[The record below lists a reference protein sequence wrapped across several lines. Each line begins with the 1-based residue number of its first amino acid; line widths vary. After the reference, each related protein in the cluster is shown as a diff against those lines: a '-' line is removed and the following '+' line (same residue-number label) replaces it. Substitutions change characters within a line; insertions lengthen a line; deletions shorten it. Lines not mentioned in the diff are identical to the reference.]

1 MAWPNIRDF
10 SNALLNPDVC
20 FNDSELAEGQV
31 ELHPVRRT
39 PVVWPGNFASVYK
52 ITAADRQNFAVR
64 CFTREV
70 RDHESRYNRLS
81 QYLKTANPPGFV
93 EFDYQPKGIRVGAD
107 WYPIV
112 KMEWVNG
119 QTLDKFVENNLP
131 NPSALKRISDQWREI
146 AGELQRLPAAH
157 NDLQHGNI
165 IIQPDKS
172 IRLVDYDGIFLPQFQ
187 GNDSP
192 EIGHSN
198 FQHPQRSSSDYAAHI
213 DNFPALVIYLSLLA
227 VAADPGL
234 WKHYNDDNLI
244 FTKND
249 FAQPQNSSLFQTL
262 QNNGDA
268 TITHLAVLLESCC
281 ARPIAE
287 TPTLENALSGTLG
300 NRSATRD
307 WFIQRA
313 AGSKPSVPTE
323 RLPIPHQ
330 TKNFASAIRYGNFFQ
345 QICQRLVGQELITQ
359 GRTAF
364 IIKDVSESYIDVG
377 EQRLES
383 RDVHQFLARF
393 SEIQSWDRSDYKEN
407 GWIPTYCLPIL
418 RKYAD
423 EYADNIFMDLLKS
436 YGDMWRIQIQATEAK
451 VAAEQKLI
459 AAQDAQRKTELG
471 KAYAEAELHRTRS
484 ELQEIQRQAGTYKV
498 ETDRKLNDALIDS
511 REARQQ
517 AANDKNEAD
526 KKLKAAQNE
535 LRSVQRQTADT
546 EQELQT
552 AQAKLQATQRQ
563 AILDNAEANKQ
574 LQTERG
580 TRLKAESDTAEAN
593 KQLQTERGARLKAE
607 SDTAAANIR
616 LQAEQ
621 AARSQA
627 EADKA
632 AADQK
637 LQETQAELQA
647 LRDAPAKK
655 KGSLFDLRFKRRK

>member
-52 ITAADRQNFAVR
+52 ITAADGQNFAVR

-93 EFDYQPKGIRVGAD
+93 KFDYQPKGIRVGAD

-112 KMEWVNG
+112 KMDWVNG
-119 QTLDKFVENNLP
+119 QTLDKFVENNRHD
-131 NPSALKRISDQWREI
+131 PSALKRISDQWREI

-227 VAADPGL
+227 VAANPDL

-249 FAQPQNSSLFQTL
+249 FAQPKSSELFQTL
-262 QNNGDA
+262 KSNGDA
-268 TITHLAVLLESCC
+268 TIRNLAALLESYC
-281 ARPIAE
+281 ARPVAE
-287 TPTLENALSGTLG
+287 TPTLEIALQSNG
-300 NRSATRD
+300 ATPRNTPTSPTTYR
-307 WFIQRA
+307 QLLQERQQE
-313 AGSKPSVPTE
+313 SKLKIDAQDLIRFCI
-323 RLPIPHQ
+323 RLD
-330 TKNFASAIRYGNFFQ
+330 
-345 QICQRLVGQELITQ
+345 GQELRTLKKLAPFRISVNQTASSLHFTPASSGQTRTCPLAEVKRFLEQFEATKSWSTRDYLSSVTNNASYMLAVLDYYIRSAAQFQSIRDELQSVPQQADASYTSGPSTQ
-359 GRTAF
+359 D
-364 IIKDVSESYIDVG
+364 IPDE
-377 EQRLES
+377 
-383 RDVHQFLARF
+383 
-393 SEIQSWDRSDYKEN
+393 SWD
-407 GWIPTYCLPIL
+407 
-418 RKYAD
+418 D
-423 EYADNIFMDLLKS
+423 EFWDD
-436 YGDMWRIQIQATEAK
+436 
-451 VAAEQKLI
+451 
-459 AAQDAQRKTELG
+459 ELW
-471 KAYAEAELHRTRS
+471 AV
-484 ELQEIQRQAGTYKV
+484 Q
-498 ETDRKLNDALIDS
+498 
-511 REARQQ
+511 QQ
-517 AANDKNEAD
+517 AVADKAEAD
-526 KKLKAAQNE
+526 KKLRATQDELQAAQ
-535 LRSVQRQTADT
+535 QQAADT
-546 EQELQT
+546 KAKLQSTQAELHTAQQQTTVTKQELQT
-552 AQAKLQATQRQ
+552 VQSELQVIRQHTSEVEQKLQTAQVELQATQQQ
-563 AILDNAEANKQ
+563 AMLDK
-574 LQTERG
+574 
-580 TRLKAESDTAEAN
+580 AEAN

-621 AARSQA
+621 AARNQA

-632 AADQK
+632 TADQK
-637 LQETQAELQA
+637 LQDAQAELQA

-655 KGSLFDLRFKRRK
+655 KVSLFDLRLKRRK

>member
-1 MAWPNIRDF
+1 MTWPSIRDF

-20 FNDSELAEGQV
+20 FNDPELAEGQV
-31 ELHPVRRT
+31 ELHPRMRT
-39 PVVWPGNFASVYK
+39 PRTPLVWPGNFASVYK

-70 RDHESRYNRLS
+70 RDHEIRYNRLS

-93 EFDYQPKGIRVGAD
+93 KFDYQPKGIRVGAD

-187 GNDSP
+187 GNASP

-234 WKHYNDDNLI
+234 WRKHYNDDNLI

-249 FAQPQNSSLFQTL
+249 FSQPKSSDLFQTL
-262 QNNGDA
+262 KSNGDA
-268 TITHLAVLLESCC
+268 TIRNLAALLESYC
-281 ARPIAE
+281 ARPVAE
-287 TPTLENALSGTLG
+287 TPTLEIALQSNG
-300 NRSATRD
+300 ATPRKTPTSPTTYR
-307 WFIQRA
+307 QLLQERQQE
-313 AGSKPSVPTE
+313 SKLKIDAQDLIRFCI
-323 RLPIPHQ
+323 RLD
-330 TKNFASAIRYGNFFQ
+330 
-345 QICQRLVGQELITQ
+345 GQEL
-359 GRTAF
+359 RTLRNLAPF
-364 IIKDVSESYIDVG
+364 RISVNQTASSLHFTPASSRQTRTCPLAEVRRFLDQFEATKSWSTRDYLPSVTNNASYLLVVLDYYI
-377 EQRLES
+377 
-383 RDVHQFLARF
+383 RF
-393 SEIQSWDRSDYKEN
+393 
-407 GWIPTYCLPIL
+407 
-418 RKYAD
+418 
-423 EYADNIFMDLLKS
+423 
-436 YGDMWRIQIQATEAK
+436 
-451 VAAEQKLI
+451 
-459 AAQDAQRKTELG
+459 AAQFQSIQD
-471 KAYAEAELHRTRS
+471 
-484 ELQEIQRQAGTYKV
+484 ELQAV
-498 ETDRKLNDALIDS
+498 
-511 REARQQ
+511 RQQ
-517 AANDKNEAD
+517 ADANYTSVPSTQDIPDESWDDEFWDDELWAVQQQTVADKAEAD
-526 KKLKAAQNE
+526 KKLRAAQDE
-535 LRSVQRQTADT
+535 LQSAQQQAADAKAKLQSTQAELHTAQQQTT
-546 EQELQT
+546 VTKQELQT
-552 AQAKLQATQRQ
+552 AQSELQVIRQHTAEVEQKLQTAQVELQATQQQ
-563 AILDNAEANKQ
+563 AMLDK
-574 LQTERG
+574 
-580 TRLKAESDTAEAN
+580 AEAN

-607 SDTAAANIR
+607 SDTAEANIQLR
-616 LQAEQ
+616 AEQ

-647 LRDAPAKK
+647 IRDAPAKK
-655 KGSLFDLRFKRRK
+655 KVSLFDLRLKRRK

>member
-52 ITAADRQNFAVR
+52 ITAAGQNFAVR

-70 RDHESRYNRLS
+70 RDHQSRYDRLT
-81 QYLKTANPPGFV
+81 QYLQTANPPGFV

-112 KMEWVNG
+112 KMDWVNG
-119 QTLDKFVENNLP
+119 QTLDKFVENNRH

-187 GNDSP
+187 GNGSP
-192 EIGHSN
+192 EVGHSN
-198 FQHPQRSSSDYAAHI
+198 YQHPQRSSRDYDEHI
-213 DNFPALVIYLSLLA
+213 DNFPALVIHLSLLA
-227 VAADPGL
+227 VAANPGL

-262 QNNGDA
+262 KSNRNV
-268 TITHLAVLLESCC
+268 TIRSLAALLEHCC
-281 ARPIAE
+281 ARPVAE
-287 TPTLENALSGTLG
+287 TPTLEIALQSNG
-300 NRSATRD
+300 ATPRKTPTSPTTYR
-307 WFIQRA
+307 QLLQERQQE
-313 AGSKPSVPTE
+313 SKRKIDAQDLIRFCI
-323 RLPIPHQ
+323 RLD
-330 TKNFASAIRYGNFFQ
+330 
-345 QICQRLVGQELITQ
+345 GQEL
-359 GRTAF
+359 RTLRNLAPF
-364 IIKDVSESYIDVG
+364 RISVNQTASSLHFTPASSRQTRTCPLAEVRRFLDQYEATKSWSTRDYLPSVTNNASYLLVVLDYYI
-377 EQRLES
+377 
-383 RDVHQFLARF
+383 RF
-393 SEIQSWDRSDYKEN
+393 
-407 GWIPTYCLPIL
+407 
-418 RKYAD
+418 
-423 EYADNIFMDLLKS
+423 
-436 YGDMWRIQIQATEAK
+436 
-451 VAAEQKLI
+451 
-459 AAQDAQRKTELG
+459 AAQFQSIQD
-471 KAYAEAELHRTRS
+471 
-484 ELQEIQRQAGTYKV
+484 ELQAV
-498 ETDRKLNDALIDS
+498 
-511 REARQQ
+511 RQQ
-517 AANDKNEAD
+517 ADASYTSGPSTQDIPDESWDDEFWDDEFWPVQQQAIADKAEAD
-526 KKLKAAQNE
+526 KKLRAAQDE
-535 LRSVQRQTADT
+535 LQTTQQQTAAT
-546 EQELQT
+546 EQKLQT
-552 AQAKLQATQRQ
+552 AQDELQATQQQ
-563 AILDNAEANKQ
+563 AMLDK
-574 LQTERG
+574 
-580 TRLKAESDTAEAN
+580 AEAN

-637 LQETQAELQA
+637 LQDAQAELQA
-647 LRDAPAKK
+647 IRDAPAKK
-655 KGSLFDLRFKRRK
+655 KGSLFDLRLKRRK

>member
-52 ITAADRQNFAVR
+52 ITAADGQNFAVR

-70 RDHESRYNRLS
+70 RDHQIRYDRLS
-81 QYLKTANPPGFV
+81 QYLQTANPPGFV

-112 KMEWVNG
+112 KMNWVNG

-131 NPSALKRISDQWREI
+131 NPSALKRISNQWREI

-187 GNDSP
+187 GNASP

-198 FQHPQRSSSDYAAHI
+198 FQHPQRSSRDYAAHI

-227 VAADPGL
+227 VAANPGL

-262 QNNGDA
+262 KRNDDA
-268 TITHLAVLLESCC
+268 TISNLAALLEHCC
-281 ARPIAE
+281 ARPVAE
-287 TPTLENALSGTLG
+287 TPTLENALQSNG
-300 NRSATRD
+300 ATPRKTPTSPTTYR
-307 WFIQRA
+307 QLLQERQQE
-313 AGSKPSVPTE
+313 SKRKIDAQDLIRFCI
-323 RLPIPHQ
+323 RLD
-330 TKNFASAIRYGNFFQ
+330 
-345 QICQRLVGQELITQ
+345 GQEL
-359 GRTAF
+359 RTLRNLAPF
-364 IIKDVSESYIDVG
+364 RISVKQTASSLHFTPASSRQTRTCPLAEVKRFLEQFEATKSWSTRDYLPSVTNNASYLLVVLDYYI
-377 EQRLES
+377 
-383 RDVHQFLARF
+383 RF
-393 SEIQSWDRSDYKEN
+393 
-407 GWIPTYCLPIL
+407 
-418 RKYAD
+418 
-423 EYADNIFMDLLKS
+423 
-436 YGDMWRIQIQATEAK
+436 
-451 VAAEQKLI
+451 
-459 AAQDAQRKTELG
+459 AAQFQSIQD
-471 KAYAEAELHRTRS
+471 
-484 ELQEIQRQAGTYKV
+484 ELQAV
-498 ETDRKLNDALIDS
+498 
-511 REARQQ
+511 RQQ
-517 AANDKNEAD
+517 ADASYTSGPSTQDIPDESWDDEFLDDELWAVQQQTVADKAEAD
-526 KKLKAAQNE
+526 KKLRVAQDELRAAQQQAADAKAKLQSTQAE
-535 LRSVQRQTADT
+535 LHTAQQQTTVTKQELQTAQSELQVIRQHT
-546 EQELQT
+546 SEVEQELQT
-552 AQAKLQATQRQ
+552 AQDELQSTQQQ
-563 AILDNAEANKQ
+563 ARLDK
-574 LQTERG
+574 
-580 TRLKAESDTAEAN
+580 AEAN

-607 SDTAAANIR
+607 SDTAEANIQLR
-616 LQAEQ
+616 AEQ

-637 LQETQAELQA
+637 LQEAQAELQA

-655 KGSLFDLRFKRRK
+655 KVSLFDLRLKRRK

>member
-31 ELHPVRRT
+31 ELHPVRHT

-52 ITAADRQNFAVR
+52 ITAADGQNFAVR

-70 RDHESRYNRLS
+70 RDHQSRYNRLS
-81 QYLKTANPPGFV
+81 QYLQTANPPGFV
-93 EFDYQPKGIRVGAD
+93 EFDYQPNGIRVGAD

-112 KMEWVNG
+112 KMDWVNG

-187 GNDSP
+187 GNASP

-198 FQHPQRSSSDYAAHI
+198 FQHPQRSSRDYAAHI

-262 QNNGDA
+262 KSNRNA
-268 TITHLAVLLESCC
+268 TIRSLAALLEHCC
-281 ARPIAE
+281 ARPLAE
-287 TPTLENALSGTLG
+287 TPTLEIALQSNGETPRNTPTSPTTYRQLLQE
-300 NRSATRD
+300 R
-307 WFIQRA
+307 QQE
-313 AGSKPSVPTE
+313 SKLKIDAQDLIRFCI
-323 RLPIPHQ
+323 RLD
-330 TKNFASAIRYGNFFQ
+330 
-345 QICQRLVGQELITQ
+345 GQELRTLKKLATFRISVNQTASSLHFTPASSGQTRTCPLAEVKRFLEQFEATKSWSTRDYLSSVTNNASYMLAVLDYYIRSAAQFQSIRDELQSVPQQADASYTSGPSTQ
-359 GRTAF
+359 D
-364 IIKDVSESYIDVG
+364 IPDE
-377 EQRLES
+377 
-383 RDVHQFLARF
+383 
-393 SEIQSWDRSDYKEN
+393 SWD
-407 GWIPTYCLPIL
+407 
-418 RKYAD
+418 D
-423 EYADNIFMDLLKS
+423 EFWDD
-436 YGDMWRIQIQATEAK
+436 
-451 VAAEQKLI
+451 
-459 AAQDAQRKTELG
+459 ELW
-471 KAYAEAELHRTRS
+471 AV
-484 ELQEIQRQAGTYKV
+484 Q
-498 ETDRKLNDALIDS
+498 
-511 REARQQ
+511 QQ
-517 AANDKNEAD
+517 AVADKAEAD
-526 KKLKAAQNE
+526 KKLRATQDELQAAQ
-535 LRSVQRQTADT
+535 QQAADT
-546 EQELQT
+546 KAKLQSTQAELHTAQQQTTVTKQELQT
-552 AQAKLQATQRQ
+552 VQSELQVIRQHTSEVEQKLQTAQVELQATQQQ
-563 AILDNAEANKQ
+563 AMLDK
-574 LQTERG
+574 
-580 TRLKAESDTAEAN
+580 AEAN

-647 LRDAPAKK
+647 IRDAPAKK
-655 KGSLFDLRFKRRK
+655 KVSLFDLRLKRRK